1 MFWSD
6 TTTSTL
12 IGSIQQMEFRRFT
25 LAIFCAVAAPAML
38 AAQGGRGG
46 EPPKNLKVLP
56 KDMTRQQVVA
66 IMNGFTQ
73 ALGVNCAHC
82 HTEAPPGAP
91 GAPPA
96 GGPPGGP
103 PAGGPP
109 PGAQGG
115 GRGGPGGPQLDFALD
130 DKETKKIA
138 REMLKMVGDINT
150 KYLPLTGRTIGE
162 RDAVSCETCHHGLSK
177 PQTLRAALANAVEA
191 KGTDSAVALYRGLRT
206 RYYGSA
212 SYDFSENALNVAAN
226 DLARINQRPTA
237 LALLKVNLEN
247 YDKSASTYQTIAQI
261 QLQGG
266 DTASAVDALKKASA
280 LQPNNPQIRQ
290 MMQRL
295 GINP

>member
-1 MFWSD
+1 
-6 TTTSTL
+6 
-12 IGSIQQMEFRRFT
+12 MEVRRLF
-25 LAIFCAVAAPAML
+25 LAALCTVAAPATL

-46 EPPKNLKVLP
+46 EPPKNLQVLP
-56 KDMTRQQVVA
+56 KDMPRQQVVA
-66 IMNGFTQ
+66 IMTGFTQ
-73 ALGVNCAHC
+73 ALGVNCSHC
-82 HTEAPPGAP
+82 HTEAAPVAAGAPVAGGPPSGGPPPGM
-91 GAPPA
+91 PPA
-96 GGPPGGP
+96 GGPP
-103 PAGGPP
+103 A
-109 PGAQGG
+109 GAQGG

-162 RDAVSCETCHHGLSK
+162 RNAVSCETCHHGLAK
-177 PQTLRAALANAVEA
+177 PQTLRAALANATEA
-191 KGTDSAVALYRGLRT
+191 KGTDSAVALYRGLRS

-212 SYDFSENALNVAAN
+212 AYDFSETALTVAAN

-237 LALLKVNLEN
+237 LALLNVNLEN
-247 YDKSASTYQTIAQI
+247 FDKSASTYQTMAQI

-266 DTASAVDALKKASA
+266 DTAAAVDAIKKAGA

-295 GINP
+295 GITP